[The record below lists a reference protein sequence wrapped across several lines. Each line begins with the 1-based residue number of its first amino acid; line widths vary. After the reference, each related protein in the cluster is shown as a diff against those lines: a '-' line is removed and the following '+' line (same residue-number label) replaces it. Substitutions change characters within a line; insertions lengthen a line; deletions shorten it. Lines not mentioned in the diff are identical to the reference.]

1 MTRRSMAGQRWRTEL
16 QGLGRLVLVLGL
28 IGLSQPI
35 ESRVQIYSMQSR
47 AAFLAGTLDGIGVD
61 SLGTLRLADRVER
74 LTEVNEPFLLSAAPH
89 PDGWV
94 VGTGNGGRILLI
106 DRQGGAT
113 VLFEAPEPEI
123 FAVWAAED
131 GVVFAGSSPNG
142 RVYRIHDGET
152 TVFFDPEQT
161 YIWDLERAPSGGLL
175 VATGTDGKLFEVV
188 AEGQAEVLFDSQD
201 THLRALKAL
210 PNGQVL
216 MGTAG
221 EGLILRLDPDG
232 SVRTLYD
239 AAQPEV
245 VSFAADPDG
254 SCYAAVL
261 ASEASLVSLGQT
273 AKEPSDQEEPGSE
286 DGDEGGE
293 VTVEI
298 TVSAQG
304 SGGESDMV
312 GTRPSGFQ
320 GPRSEILKI
329 SAGGLVESLVSF
341 EEETVY
347 SVGWHRGRL
356 WVGTGLEGKVFSMRD
371 GKPVLEKDVDERQVV
386 VLLDD
391 DPGPAFATTNAAALY
406 RISGHT
412 ERRGVYTSPTLDAQQ
427 FSTFGNLRWQG
438 KSPQGSR
445 VRFSFRSGMSSDPDR
460 TWSSWS
466 EWQSGTEVPLTQLP
480 AGRYF
485 QWRAEL
491 EADGGDSP
499 ILSEILISYKQANL
513 PPRIESL
520 TVMEPGQVL
529 VPANFNPTQQ
539 IYEPVHPDRQGIFTV
554 LEVEAPQENRRMKTL
569 WKKGFRTLRWKS
581 EDPNEDTLFADLEF
595 RRADGNGDWLP
606 MARDLKDSHHSF
618 DATALPDGRYRFRL
632 IVRDRVRSEE
642 PEAQQSEE
650 ISEPVLVDHSTPK
663 LISVDRQSGS
673 LEVAVED
680 HLSPLRR
687 AEFSI
692 DAGEW
697 LPARPVDG
705 LLDGQRE
712 RLLVDLPESGK
723 LVLLRLMDAAFNVV
737 TFDLSQGGQ

>member
-1 MTRRSMAGQRWRTEL
+1 M
-16 QGLGRLVLVLGL
+16 
-28 IGLSQPI
+28 
-35 ESRVQIYSMQSR
+35 
-47 AAFLAGTLDGIGVD
+47 
-61 SLGTLRLADRVER
+61 
-74 LTEVNEPFLLSAAPH
+74 
-89 PDGWV
+89 
-94 VGTGNGGRILLI
+94 
-106 DRQGGAT
+106 
-113 VLFEAPEPEI
+113 
-123 FAVWAAED
+123 
-131 GVVFAGSSPNG
+131 
-142 RVYRIHDGET
+142 
-152 TVFFDPEQT
+152 
-161 YIWDLERAPSGGLL
+161 YIWALERALSGSLL
-175 VATGTDGKLFEVV
+175 VATGTDGKLFEVA

-201 THLRALKAL
+201 THLRSLKVL
-210 PNGQVL
+210 PSGQVL

-239 AAQPEV
+239 AEQPEV

-261 ASEASLVSLGQT
+261 ASEASLVSLGQA
-273 AKEPSDQEEPGSE
+273 AKEPSGQEEEGSE

-304 SGGESDMV
+304 GGGESDTV
-312 GTRPSGFQ
+312 GSRPSGFQ

-341 EEETVY
+341 QEETVY

-371 GKPVLEKDVDERQVV
+371 AKPVLEKDVDERQVV

-406 RISGHT
+406 RILGDT
-412 ERRGVYTSPTLDAQQ
+412 ERRGVYTSPTLDAQH

-460 TWSSWS
+460 TWSVWS
-466 EWQSGTEVPLTQLP
+466 EWQSGTEVPLAQLP

-499 ILSEILISYKQANL
+499 SLSEILISYKQANL
-513 PPRIESL
+513 APRIESL

-529 VPANFNPTQQ
+529 VPANFNPAQQ

-569 WKKGFRTLRWKS
+569 WKKGFRTLQWKS
-581 EDPNEDTLFADLEF
+581 EDPNEDDLFSDLEF
-595 RRADGNGDWLP
+595 RRADGKGDWLP
-606 MARDLKDSHHSF
+606 MAQDLKDSHHSF

-642 PEAQQSEE
+642 PEVQQSEE
-650 ISEPVLVDHSTPK
+650 ISEPVLVDHSTPM
-663 LISVDRQSGS
+663 LISVDRQSSS

-712 RLLVDLPESGK
+712 TLLVDHPESGK

-737 TFDLSQGGQ
+737 TFDLSQGVQ

>member
-1 MTRRSMAGQRWRTEL
+1 MKKRSRVGHRRMTEL
-16 QGLGRLVLVLGL
+16 RWLGWTALVLGL
-28 IGLSQPI
+28 FGLARLTAA
-35 ESRVQIYSMQSR
+35 EVRIYSMQSR

-61 SLGTLRLADRVER
+61 SLGTLRLADQVER
-74 LTEVNEPFLLSAAPH
+74 LTEVNEPFLLSAAAH
-89 PDGWV
+89 PEGWV
-94 VGTGNGGRILLI
+94 VGTGNGGRVLLI
-106 DRQGGAT
+106 DRQGATT

-142 RVYRIHDGET
+142 KVYRIGEGEA
-152 TVFFDPEQT
+152 TVYFDPEQT
-161 YIWDLERAPSGGLL
+161 YIWDLERRHDGSLL
-175 VATGTDGKLFEVV
+175 VATGTDGKLFEVRS
-188 AEGQAEVLFDSQD
+188 EGQAEVLFDSQD
-201 THLRALKAL
+201 THLRSLKAL

-232 SVRTLYD
+232 SVRTLFD
-239 AAQPEV
+239 ASQPEV
-245 VSFAADPDG
+245 VAFAADPDG
-254 SCYAAVL
+254 NCYAAVL
-261 ASEASLVSLGQT
+261 ASEASLVSLRRPT
-273 AKEPSDQEEPGSE
+273 KEASDEAEPSSEE
-286 DGDEGGE
+286 DDVGGE
-293 VTVEI
+293 VTVQI
-298 TVSAQG
+298 TVSPEG
-304 SGGESDMV
+304 GGESEMV

-329 SAGGLVESLVSF
+329 SPEGLVESLISF

-356 WVGTGLEGKVFSMRD
+356 WVGTGLEGKVFSLRN

-386 VLLDD
+386 VLLED

-406 RISGHT
+406 RISGRT
-412 ERRGVYTSPTLDAQQ
+412 ERRGVYTTPTLDAQQ

-438 KSPQGSR
+438 KIPPGGQ

-460 TWSSWS
+460 TWSTWTA
-466 EWQSGTEVPLTQLP
+466 WQGGTEVALAQLP

-491 EADGGDSP
+491 EADGGESP
-499 ILSEILISYKQANL
+499 SLSEVLMSYKQANL

-529 VPANFNPTQQ
+529 VPANFNPAQQ
-539 IYEPVHPDRQGIFTV
+539 IYEPVHPNRQGIFTV
-554 LEVEAPQENRRMKTL
+554 LEAEAPKENRRLKTL
-569 WKKGFRTLRWKS
+569 WKKGYRTLRWTS
-581 EDPNEDTLFADLEF
+581 EDPNEDDLFYDLEF
-595 RRADGNGDWLP
+595 RRAEGSEDWLS
-606 MARDLKDSHHSF
+606 MARDLEDSHHSF

-632 IVRDRVRSEE
+632 IVRDRLRSEAPEVQRSEE
-642 PEAQQSEE
+642 V
-650 ISEPVLVDHSTPK
+650 SEPVLVDHSVPELGGVEQQAST
-663 LISVDRQSGS
+663 
-673 LEVAVED
+673 LEVEVSD
-680 HLSPLRR
+680 RWSPLRQ
-687 AEFSI
+687 AEFSV

-705 LLDGQRE
+705 LLDGQHE
-712 RLLVDLPESGK
+712 TLLVDTPESGR